1 VVVIKKEPN
10 QLYGAVGTA
19 EGLGI
24 TLERAKKT
32 QKEILNQTQ
41 ALG

>member
-1 VVVIKKEPN
+1 VVVIKKQPN

-24 TLERAKKT
+24 TRERAR
-32 QKEILNQTQ
+32 
-41 ALG
+41 